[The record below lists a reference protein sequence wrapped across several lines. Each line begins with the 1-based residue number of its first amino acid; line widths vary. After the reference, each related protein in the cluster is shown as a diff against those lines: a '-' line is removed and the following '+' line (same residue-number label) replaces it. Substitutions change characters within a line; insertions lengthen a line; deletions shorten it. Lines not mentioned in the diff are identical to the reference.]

1 MKSSSRI
8 IVCIA
13 TALWVCLTSAA
24 FLPVKEEN
32 IYKNVIRL
40 HVIANSDSECDQT
53 VKLAV
58 RDALLEKADEI
69 FDVSTYNEAVGIA
82 KSSLDTLEQ
91 TANDVLSAN
100 GLDYCGSVT
109 LETEDF
115 PTRDYG
121 DAEIP
126 GGKYLSLCVRLGYAK
141 GKNWWCVLYPAL
153 CTNVAKTEESLIKT
167 GFSPEQIEIL
177 TDGESPKYKIK
188 FKFLEIFGEAFS

>member
-100 GLDYCGSVT
+100 GLYYCGSVT

-126 GGKYLSLCVRLGYAK
+126 GGKYLSLCVRLGDAK
-141 GKNWWCVLYPAL
+141 GKNWWCVMFPPMCNGAARSISSVDN
-153 CTNVAKTEESLIKT
+153 CGETATFTKSKSSLRFRLKL
-167 GFSPEQIEIL
+167 FIL
-177 TDGESPKYKIK
+177 EL
-188 FKFLEIFGEAFS
+188 FN

>member
-13 TALWVCLTSAA
+13 MALWMCLISTA
-24 FLPVKEEN
+24 FLPVREEN
-32 IYKNVIRL
+32 IYNSVIRL
-40 HVIANSDSECDQT
+40 HVIANSDSESDQT

-69 FDVSTYNEAVGIA
+69 FDGSTYDEAVDIA
-82 KSSLDTLEQ
+82 KSSLEAIEQ

-100 GLDYCGSVT
+100 GFEYCGNVT

-121 DAEIP
+121 DVEIP
-126 GGKYLSLCVRLGYAK
+126 GGKYLSLCVRLGDAK
-141 GKNWWCVLYPAL
+141 GKNWWCVMFPPMCNGASRSIRSIDN
-153 CTNVAKTEESLIKT
+153 CGETATFTKTKSRRFRLKL
-167 GFSPEQIEIL
+167 FIL
-177 TDGESPKYKIK
+177 EL
-188 FKFLEIFGEAFS
+188 FN

>member
-126 GGKYLSLCVRLGYAK
+126 GGKYLSLCVRLG
-141 GKNWWCVLYPAL
+141 NL
-153 CTNVAKTEESLIKT
+153 
-167 GFSPEQIEIL
+167 F
-177 TDGESPKYKIK
+177 
-188 FKFLEIFGEAFS
+188 